1 MYREGEIYVLLA
13 QLDLKSIRPLSEGD
27 TVRLLD
33 LNTQKDALR
42 QELKDIQDAAANLN
56 Q

>member
-1 MYREGEIYVLLA
+1 MTREGEIYVLLA

-27 TVRLLD
+27 TARVAVI
-33 LNTQKDALR
+33 NAEKEALR
-42 QELKDIQDAAANLN
+42 QELRGLQDAAANVN